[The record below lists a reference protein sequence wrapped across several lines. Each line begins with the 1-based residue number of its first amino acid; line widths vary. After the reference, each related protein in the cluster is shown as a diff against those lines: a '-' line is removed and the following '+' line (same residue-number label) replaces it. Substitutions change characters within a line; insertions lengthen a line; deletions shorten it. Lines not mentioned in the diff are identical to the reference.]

1 MGYLIQPGFIVKT
14 ITIPEADF
22 QTCGTIPFLL
32 LSGKPNMVFQF
43 FSIMA
48 SNDSVYVSVSPYTIN
63 SSITNLEVAATH
75 FDNFNSSAQPCIYNI
90 GVNLTTDN
98 SQKAGND
105 LYISI
110 RSGIDPLGAGDVTYY
125 LVYRELYI

>member
-14 ITIPEADF
+14 ITISEADF
-22 QTCGTIPFLL
+22 QACGTTPFLL

-48 SNDSVYVSVSPYTIN
+48 STNAGYSSTSPYTII
-63 SSITNLEVAATH
+63 SSITNTEVAATH
-75 FDNFNSSAQPCIYNI
+75 FDNFVGTNQQCIYNI

-98 SQKAGND
+98 YQKAGND
-105 LYISI
+105 LYISV
-110 RSGIDPLGAGDVTYY
+110 RSGVDPTGTGDVTYY
-125 LVYRELYI
+125 LVYRELYS

>member
-1 MGYLIQPGFIVKT
+1 MGYLIEPGFIVKT

-22 QTCGTIPFLL
+22 QACGTTPFLL

-48 SNDSVYVSVSPYTIN
+48 STNGGYVSFSPYTII
-63 SSITNLEVAATH
+63 SSITTFEVAATH
-75 FDNFNSSAQPCIYNI
+75 FDNFIGLDQSCIYNI

-98 SQKAGND
+98 PQKAGND
-105 LYISI
+105 LNISI
-110 RSGIDPLGAGDVTYY
+110 RSGIDPAGTGDVTYY